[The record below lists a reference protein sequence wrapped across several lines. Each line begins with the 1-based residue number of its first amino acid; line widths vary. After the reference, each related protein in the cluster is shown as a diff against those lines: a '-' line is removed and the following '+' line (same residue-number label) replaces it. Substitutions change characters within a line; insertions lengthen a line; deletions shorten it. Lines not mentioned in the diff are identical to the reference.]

1 MPDYNTNTNVTDLLT
16 TGEIQKILSTPEHR
30 EVYITLI
37 EYATSPTL
45 TADLD
50 KKRIQKSQRELENN
64 FNVLLGCH
72 EDYQS
77 KMNFVN
83 E

>member
-1 MPDYNTNTNVTDLLT
+1 MPDDNINDHDLLT
-16 TGEIQKILSTPEHR
+16 TGEIQEILSTPEPR

-45 TADLD
+45 TADLE
-50 KKRIQKSQRELENN
+50 KKKIQKSQRELEDN
-64 FNVLLGCH
+64 FNMLLDCH

-77 KMNFVN
+77 KMNFMN